1 MDGAFILTDGH
12 FSKSSD
18 KIFTSDIFEKLL
30 FIEPVRSIRNQLMF
44 WNEHM
49 MLINFHLQL
58 LNRQTPAFLTHDA
71 KELKRQ
77 VERTLVKNKLFKSA
91 RIDLF
96 FFKNDEKTG
105 YAVKTTA
112 IDSSGYELN
121 QEGISLALFHKI
133 TKANS
138 PLSSLRAGSEPYWN
152 ILQAYKPSATT
163 ELILQNTG
171 GCLLE
176 VPERNL
182 YLIRENQVHTTA
194 PESGAYISPA
204 KKVIQQICEEKKLP
218 FMEEQR
224 LSADDLLGVD
234 EVFLAG
240 SLHGIQWVKGFEM
253 KRYLSKITREI
264 HQAFLHKMS
273 VEK

>member
-1 MDGAFILTDGH
+1 MDGAFILTDGY
-12 FSKSSD
+12 FSKNND
-18 KIFTSDIFEKLL
+18 KIFTSGIFEKLL
-30 FIEPVRSIRNQLMF
+30 IREPVRSIRNQLMF

-49 MLINFHLQL
+49 MLINFQLQL
-58 LNRQTPAFLTHDA
+58 LNRQIPVFMTHDA

-91 RIDLF
+91 RVDLF

-105 YAVKTTA
+105 YAVKTTDMESA
-112 IDSSGYELN
+112 GYELN
-121 QEGISLALFHKI
+121 QEGISLAPFHKI

-138 PLSSLRAGSEPYWN
+138 PLSSLRSGSEPYWN
-152 ILQAYKPSATT
+152 ILQAYRPSATT
-163 ELILQNTG
+163 ELILQNTE

-182 YLIRENQVHTTA
+182 YLICKKKVHTTA

-204 KKVIQQICEEKKLP
+204 KKIIQQICEEKKLP
-218 FMEEQR
+218 FIEQLY
-224 LSADDLLGVD
+224 LSPDDLLGAD

-264 HQAFLHKMS
+264 HQAFLHKTSM
-273 VEK
+273 EK